1 MLKIKLLI
9 SCAADYR
16 RLDLSSLIA
25 VWLVVILIIPGCNY
39 HLSGMNDDEQ
49 LFSPLLKNISV
60 EGLPRYDE
68 FRMQLKEN
76 ILSYRMKVVAPQFAT
91 TRIIVKDKKIRQ
103 QAITVGDDAKAREYL
118 LTLQLD
124 FYIVVTDAE
133 TKKHQYPMQS
143 IQSETTYA
151 YYPQHVSIS
160 LNEKNRALTFLNQDL
175 IFKLINYL
183 HTLEV

>member
-1 MLKIKLLI
+1 MLKIKSLI
-9 SCAADYR
+9 SCAADCR
-16 RLDLSSLIA
+16 RLDLSSLIV

-39 HLSGMNDDEQ
+39 RLSGMNGNEQ
-49 LFSPLLKNISV
+49 PFSPSLKNISI

-68 FRMQLKEN
+68 FRTQLKEN
-76 ILSYRMKVVAPQFAT
+76 ILSYRMKVVAPQSAT
-91 TRIIVKDKKIRQ
+91 TRIIVKDKRIRQ
-103 QAITVGDDAKAREYL
+103 QAITVGDDAKVREYL

-133 TKKHQYPMQS
+133 SKKHRHPIQS

-160 LNEKNRALTFLNQDL
+160 LNEKKRALTFLNQEL
-175 IFKLINYL
+175 ISKLINYL
-183 HTLEV
+183 GTLEA